1 VLETA
6 EQSVR
11 TARAILQLFKDDC
24 YQIRTLNR
32 QAAAALLVH
41 QYLQNRPRTSIQ
53 SAGAARCFTLPT
65 VTSALTNLVKLGI
78 VQEMTG
84 QHRNR
89 LFRYSA
95 YLKIL
100 PEGAELLR

>member
-53 SAGAARCFTLPT
+53 SAGAALGLTLPT
-65 VTSALTNLVKLGI
+65 VTSALTNPVKLGI
-78 VQEMTG
+78 VQEVTG
-84 QHRNR
+84 RRRNR
-89 LFRYSA
+89 LYRYSA

-100 PEGAELLR
+100 EVGTEPLR